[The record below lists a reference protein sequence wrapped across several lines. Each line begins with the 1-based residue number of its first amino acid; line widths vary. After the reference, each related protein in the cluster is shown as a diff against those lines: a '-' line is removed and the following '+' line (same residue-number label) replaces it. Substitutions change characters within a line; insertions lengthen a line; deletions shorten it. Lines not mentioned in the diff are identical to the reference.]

1 MNCKCYRL
9 TFPIIAAMIVIAMLF
24 VVLPAGSS
32 DGVPEDPI
40 TRSGYFD
47 PNGGIAQYKEGGEYL
62 EGNYGFTNKSSVY
75 IPGYMF
81 TADGVDYVYSKVG
94 YAFLGW
100 AKTPAGHVEYLDSQE
115 ITFSGSAFEQMTLY
129 AVWDKPAGGGSDHL
143 VLIGSVIIIVAV
155 LGCMVAAVS
164 MRR

>member
-32 DGVPEDPI
+32 DGAPEEPI

-47 PNGGIAQYKEGGEYL
+47 PNGGVAQYKEGGEYL

-81 TADGVDYVYSKVG
+81 TADGIDYVYSKIG
-94 YAFLGW
+94 YQFIGW
-100 AKTPAGHVEYLDSQE
+100 AETADATVPTLTEGDVREFGAEDPANVK
-115 ITFSGSAFEQMTLY
+115 FY
-129 AVWDKPAGGGSDHL
+129 AVWSAKHYNVTFNLNQTKTNPGTANVFS
-143 VLIGSVIIIVAV
+143 II
-155 LGCMVAAVS
+155 
-164 MRR
+164 

>member
-1 MNCKCYRL
+1 MPNQSIVSGQTEKLSAC
-9 TFPIIAAMIVIAMLF
+9 TFQ
-24 VVLPAGSS
+24 S
-32 DGVPEDPI
+32 E
-40 TRSGYFD
+40 
-47 PNGGIAQYKEGGEYL
+47 
-62 EGNYGFTNKSSVY
+62 
-75 IPGYMF
+75 
-81 TADGVDYVYSKVG
+81 

-100 AKTPAGHVEYLDSQE
+100 AKTPAGPVEYLDSQE